1 MFQSLRGRLILL
13 LVLLVIAATAAG
25 TLMVGLFHQSATAQS
40 AQAESQVARACDAI
54 AGTYRFYSAGWQGP
68 ARGLDDE
75 ALRRQLATVLQTALR
90 GRTGIEGG
98 IWQSEKESLAYAY
111 PTYQGS
117 GPKTDVPQAEHA
129 RIHALN
135 QTALSQEREVS
146 SRYDA
151 ATQIL
156 LLAACPLPG
165 PIPNLTG
172 WTMTRVNTFAGT
184 AYRQLMAGLAVLLAS
199 VGAAAVVLTPL
210 TVRWSRH
217 VGQIESALKTHD
229 VAELPRLAPTGEREL
244 DRIVRALNEAG
255 ERLGDARH
263 TADRLTRQVNAA
275 QRMATIG
282 RVAAGVAHEIR
293 NPIAAMLLKAETAIV
308 GDSDRKDQALNLIL
322 TQIQRVD
329 ALLRRL
335 LSATEPNQLRPQ
347 SVDIR
352 GFLGSRLVAHADL
365 ARAKEVS
372 LDSRVYQDSASF
384 DPEQMRSALDNLIL
398 NAIQAAPSRSR
409 VTVTARPAGEHLVL
423 SVHDEGLGPPADI
436 RDHLF
441 EPFVTGRADGTGL
454 GLWIVREIAS
464 AHGGTAC
471 LALSNSGTIF
481 EIAIP
486 CQPS

>member
-25 TLMVGLFHQSATAQS
+25 ILMVGLFHQSATAQS
-40 AQAESQVARACDAI
+40 AQAEAQVARACDGI
-54 AGTYRFYSAGWQGP
+54 AGTYRFYAAGWQGP

-75 ALRRQLATVLQTALR
+75 ALRRELTTVLQTALR
-90 GRTGIEGG
+90 DRTGIEGG
-98 IWQSEKESLAYAY
+98 VWQVEKESLAYAY

-117 GPKTDVPQAEHA
+117 GPKTDLPQAELA
-129 RIHALN
+129 RIRALN

-172 WTMTRVNTFAGT
+172 WTMTRVVTFAGP

-199 VGAAAVVLTPL
+199 VLAAAAVLTPL
-210 TVRWSRH
+210 TVKWSRH
-217 VGQIESALKTHD
+217 VGQIETALKSHD
-229 VAELPRLAPTGEREL
+229 LAELPRLAPTGEREL

-255 ERLGDARH
+255 QRLGDARD

-293 NPIAAMLLKAETAIV
+293 NPIAAMLLKAETAIA
-308 GDSDRKDQALNLIL
+308 GDSGRKDQALNLIL

-347 SVDIR
+347 RVDIR
-352 GFLGSRLVAHADL
+352 GFLSSRLTAHADL

-372 LDSRVYQDSASF
+372 LDSQVYQDSASF

-409 VTVTARPAGEHLVL
+409 VTVTARAAGGSLVL
-423 SVHDEGLGPPADI
+423 SVHDEGSGPPAGI
-436 RDHLF
+436 REHLF

-464 AHGGTAC
+464 AHGGTTRIG
-471 LALSNSGTIF
+471 LWNSGTTF

>member
-13 LVLLVIAATAAG
+13 LVLLVIAAAAAG
-25 TLMVGLFHQSATAQS
+25 TLMVGLFHQSAAAQS
-40 AQAESQVARACDAI
+40 AQAEAQVARGCDAI
-54 AGTYRFYSAGWQGP
+54 ADTYRFYSAGWQGP

-75 ALRRQLATVLQTALR
+75 ALRRELTTVLQIALHD
-90 GRTGIEGG
+90 RTGIEGG
-98 IWQSEKESLAYAY
+98 IWQVDKQSLAYAY

-117 GPKTDVPQAEHA
+117 GPKTDLPQAELP

-199 VGAAAVVLTPL
+199 VMAAAAVLTPL

-217 VGQIESALKTHD
+217 VGQIESALKAHD
-229 VAELPRLAPTGEREL
+229 VAELPKLAPTGEREL
-244 DRIVRALNEAG
+244 DRIVRALNDAG
-255 ERLGDARH
+255 QRLGNARY

-293 NPIAAMLLKAETAIV
+293 NPIAAMLLKAETAIA

-335 LSATEPNQLRPQ
+335 LSATEPSQLRPEP
-347 SVDIR
+347 VDIR
-352 GFLGSRLVAHADL
+352 GFLGSRLAAHADF

-372 LDSRVYQDSASF
+372 LESQVYQDTASL
-384 DPEQMRSALDNLIL
+384 DPEQMRTALDNLIL
-398 NAIQAAPSRSR
+398 NAIQAAPVRSR
-409 VTVTARPAGEHLVL
+409 VIVTARVADGSLVL
-423 SVHDEGLGPPADI
+423 SVHDEGSGPPAAI
-436 RDHLF
+436 REHLF

-464 AHGGTAC
+464 AHGGTTRIGV
-471 LALSNSGTIF
+471 SNSGTIF
-481 EIAIP
+481 EVAIP
-486 CQPS
+486 WRPS

>member
-40 AQAESQVARACDAI
+40 AQAEAQVARACDAI

-75 ALRRQLATVLQTALR
+75 ALRRELTSVLRTALR
-90 GRTGIEGG
+90 DRTGIEGG
-98 IWQSEKESLAYAY
+98 IWQREKGSLAYSY

-117 GPKTDVPQAEHA
+117 GPKTDLPQAELA
-129 RIHALN
+129 RIHTLN

-165 PIPNLTG
+165 PIPNLSG
-172 WTMTRVNTFAGT
+172 WTMTRVVTFAGP

-199 VGAAAVVLTPL
+199 VVAAAAVLTPL
-210 TVRWSRH
+210 TVKWSRH
-217 VGQIESALKTHD
+217 VGQIETALKAHD

-244 DRIVRALNEAG
+244 DRIVMALNEAG
-255 ERLGDARH
+255 QRLGTARDN
-263 TADRLTRQVNAA
+263 ADRLMRQVNAA

-293 NPIAAMLLKAETAIV
+293 NPIAAMLLKAETAIA
-308 GDSDRKDQALNLIL
+308 GDSDRKDQALKLIL
-322 TQIQRVD
+322 GQINKVD

-335 LSATEPNQLRPQ
+335 LSATDPNRLRPETV
-347 SVDIR
+347 SLR
-352 GFLGSRLVAHADL
+352 EFLAARLAAHSDL
-365 ARAKEVS
+365 ANAKEVS
-372 LDSRVYQDSASF
+372 LESRAYEDTASF
-384 DPEQMRSALDNLIL
+384 DAEQMRSALDNLIL
-398 NAIQAAPSRSR
+398 NAIQASPARSR
-409 VTVTARPAGEHLVL
+409 VSVTARRVDQDLVL
-423 SVHDEGLGPPADI
+423 SVHDEGPGPPAGI
-436 RDHLF
+436 QEHLF

-454 GLWIVREIAS
+454 GLWIVRGIAS
-464 AHGGTAC
+464 AHGGTAR
-471 LALSNSGTIF
+471 LGFSNLGTIF

-486 CQPS
+486 WQRS